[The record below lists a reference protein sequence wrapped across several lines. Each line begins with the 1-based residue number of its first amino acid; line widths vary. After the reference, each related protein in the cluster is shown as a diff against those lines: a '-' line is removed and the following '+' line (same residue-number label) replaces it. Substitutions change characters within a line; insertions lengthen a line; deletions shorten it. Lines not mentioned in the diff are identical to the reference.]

1 MGLVLPLMHNVARTL
16 KFRVH
21 FYLTI
26 HFRNMIAYSTEVLP
40 FCLLQETDGMTASLH
55 ETLGNSNPH
64 YTRMAREKIAASQA
78 ARKATEARKA
88 AMVEASWCR
97 ILQAAQ

>member
-1 MGLVLPLMHNVARTL
+1 
-16 KFRVH
+16 
-21 FYLTI
+21 
-26 HFRNMIAYSTEVLP
+26 
-40 FCLLQETDGMTASLH
+40 MTASLH
-55 ETLGNSNPH
+55 ETLGNTNPH

-97 ILQAAQ
+97 ILQAAW